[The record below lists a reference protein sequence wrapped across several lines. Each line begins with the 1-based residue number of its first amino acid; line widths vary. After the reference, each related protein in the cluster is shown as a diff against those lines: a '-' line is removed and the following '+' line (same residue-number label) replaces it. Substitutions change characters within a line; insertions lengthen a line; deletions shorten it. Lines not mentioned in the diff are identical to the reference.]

1 MEKAK
6 PSRGSRR
13 YVAGSAL
20 GVIALVVV
28 SACSSSKPTASG
40 STAPTTPTS
49 SSSGATSSAPSSNS
63 APAAAATGLPDTTPS
78 PSCPTATKK
87 LNMGFVYSDTTQNPF
102 QEMALGAQAAADQ
115 DGNVNLTLA
124 APNGVNNTQEVQMLE
139 SVAQKATDGVGWDS
153 VAPDVFT
160 RALTDATKAGVSI
173 VAVDAAP
180 PAGTGVNTFVGN
192 SNTQVG
198 ELLGE
203 AFLAQN
209 PDPNGTVV
217 LGNDIPSLQLLVQRL
232 NGVQNVIKQKA
243 PNMKILGPFN
253 TGSTNTEN
261 LTLWK
266 SVYNAHPGAVAYIG
280 VGSQDGVSLPLI
292 EKSSGK
298 KFLIGSA
305 DLPPQA
311 LQSVKDGTIFALSSP
326 EHWMKGYIAMWLL
339 IHSKRTCTPLPQGW
353 WNSGGLVVDK
363 TNIDAVIARESS
375 NAARWKFYQPE
386 VMKQLA
392 NPPIQP
398 LSAAN

>member
-1 MEKAK
+1 
-6 PSRGSRR
+6 
-13 YVAGSAL
+13 
-20 GVIALVVV
+20 
-28 SACSSSKPTASG
+28 
-40 STAPTTPTS
+40 
-49 SSSGATSSAPSSNS
+49 
-63 APAAAATGLPDTTPS
+63 
-78 PSCPTATKK
+78 
-87 LNMGFVYSDTTQNPF
+87 MGFVYSDTTQNPF

-124 APNGVNNTQEVQMLE
+124 APNGVNNTQEVQMLQ

-160 RALTDATKAGVSI
+160 RALTDATKAGVPI

-192 SNTQVG
+192 SNTEVG

-339 IHSKRTCTPLPQGW
+339 IHSKRTCTPLPEGW

-363 TNIDAVIARESS
+363 SNIDAVIARESS
-375 NAARWKFYQPE
+375 NEARWKFYEPE